1 MNSNLTQYLSDV
13 FRKEPQN
20 NSSLELKESD
30 VNLRYLNDR
39 KLNHFLVD
47 GKYTLRLDE
56 II

>member
-1 MNSNLTQYLSDV
+1 MSTNLTQYLSEV
-13 FRKEPQN
+13 FRKEVKN
-20 NSSLELKESD
+20 NCELEPKENVDS
-30 VNLRYLNDR
+30 LRYLNDR

>member
-1 MNSNLTQYLSDV
+1 MDANLTKYLSDV
-13 FRKEPQN
+13 FRKESQD
-20 NSSLELKESD
+20 NSTLEIKENEA
-30 VNLRYLNDR
+30 NLRYLNDR

>member
-1 MNSNLTQYLSDV
+1 MDTNLTKYLSDV
-13 FRKEPQN
+13 FRKEVQN
-20 NSSLELKESD
+20 NSAYESKEND
-30 VNLRYLNDR
+30 ATLRYLNDR

>member
-20 NSSLELKESD
+20 NSSLELKEND